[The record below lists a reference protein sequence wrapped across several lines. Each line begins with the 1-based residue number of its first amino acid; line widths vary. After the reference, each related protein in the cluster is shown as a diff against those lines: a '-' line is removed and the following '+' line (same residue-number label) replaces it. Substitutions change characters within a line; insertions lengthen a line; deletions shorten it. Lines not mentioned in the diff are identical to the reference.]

1 MTPHIRRK
9 SSVHC
14 PRRRSIL
21 QRIPRQVWVLLEV
34 LSTILIL
41 HYAHISISDFL
52 HFFNALTQC

>member
-1 MTPHIRRK
+1 MPHIHRK
-9 SSVHC
+9 SSVHH
-14 PRRRSIL
+14 PRRRSIV

-52 HFFNALTQC
+52 HLFNTLTPC